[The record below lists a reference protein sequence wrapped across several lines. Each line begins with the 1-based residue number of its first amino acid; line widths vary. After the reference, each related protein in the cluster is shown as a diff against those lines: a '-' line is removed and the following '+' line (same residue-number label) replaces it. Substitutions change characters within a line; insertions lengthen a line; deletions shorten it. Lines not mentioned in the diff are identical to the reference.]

1 MATVKIDAGDSIEI
15 ASVGELKPEWLRLSA
30 GADEVEVDLGAIER
44 IDTAGL
50 QFLLAFSIESA
61 AVKQKLQFN
70 NVSAAAKKAAAQ
82 LGLSNELFK
91 GN

>member
-15 ASVGELKPEWLRLSA
+15 AGVGELKPEWLRLCA
-30 GADEVEVDLGAIER
+30 GADEVEVDLGAIQR

-50 QFLLAFSIESA
+50 QFLLAFRIETA
-61 AVKQKLQFN
+61 AVKQRLQFK
-70 NVSAAAKKAAAQ
+70 NVSAAAAKAAAQ
-82 LGLSNELFK
+82 VGLSRELFQ